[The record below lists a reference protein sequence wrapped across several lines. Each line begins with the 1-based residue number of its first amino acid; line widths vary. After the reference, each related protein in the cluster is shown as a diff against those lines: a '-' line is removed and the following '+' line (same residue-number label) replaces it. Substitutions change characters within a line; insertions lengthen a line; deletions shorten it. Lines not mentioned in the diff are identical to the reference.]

1 MSLQLPQT
9 LTLAEASAVLASL
22 SMPAQQEKTWR
33 VDASALAE
41 FDTAALSVLLELQR
55 RAGSLG
61 AQIEIQQ
68 APVKLRQ
75 LASLY
80 GVDALLGL
88 QPSA

>member
-1 MSLQLPQT
+1 MSLQLPHT

-75 LASLY
+75 LATLY

>member
-1 MSLQLPQT
+1 MSLQLPHR

-33 VDASALAE
+33 VDGSALAE

-55 RAGSLG
+55 RAVQQG
-61 AQIEIQQ
+61 AQVEIQE
-68 APVKLRQ
+68 APAKLCQ
-75 LASLY
+75 LATLY

>member
-1 MSLQLPQT
+1 MSLQLPHT
-9 LTLAEASAVLASL
+9 LTLAQASAVLASL
-22 SMPAQQEKTWR
+22 SMPAQQEKIWR

-41 FDTAALSVLLELQR
+41 FDTAALSLLLELQR

-75 LASLY
+75 LATLY

-88 QPSA
+88 QPSV

>member
-22 SMPAQQEKTWR
+22 SMPAQQEKIWR

-75 LASLY
+75 LATLY